1 MPGNTIAS
9 TLANEFTEAV
19 TPLYTSALLALAL
32 VLFVVTL
39 LVLVAARLML
49 SKMKAREGLRT

>member
-1 MPGNTIAS
+1 MPGNTISS

-19 TPLYTSALLALAL
+19 SPLYTSSLLALAL

-39 LVLVAARLML
+39 LVLIAARLML
-49 SKMKAREGLRT
+49 MKLRAREGKAT